1 MQQNMQN
8 LTDLPLKT
16 KLDMVAEARATFG
29 QKAAREL
36 WGKLGLGQD
45 IPLQVPEPKATQRDW
60 PRFMVRVPPDVKAW
74 LDDRAQETSASMN
87 SEIIQAIRARMQAAT
102 GAVSANSSPA
112 AAHSHS
118 DALQGVGQFHPQHQ
132 EC

>member
-1 MQQNMQN
+1 MKASMQN
-8 LTDLPLKT
+8 LTELPLKT

-36 WGKLGLGQD
+36 WAKLGLGQD
-45 IPLQVPEPKATQRDW
+45 IPLQIPEPKATQRDW

-74 LDDRAQETSASMN
+74 LDERAQETSGSMN

-102 GAVSANSSPA
+102 GEGLGNRAPA
-112 AAHSHS
+112 AASSHS
-118 DALQGVGQFHPQHQ
+118 DALAGAGQFHPQHQ